1 MGIEQVGQYCPVSWK
16 MMRNAMQ
23 ADHFCMNLAFHAPG
37 LLLVKNHSGNGT
49 RQDWLIMACISP
61 VRTIFSVNQG
71 NY

>member
-1 MGIEQVGQYCPVSWK
+1 
-16 MMRNAMQ
+16 MRNAMQ